1 MTAIKLGVAGTH
13 STGKTTLVTNL
24 KRSLEQRG
32 LRVKRIGDLATQAR
46 NLGFPILRE
55 HTFESTLWIMTRGI
69 SETLEIGLDADIVI
83 VDRPAFDAL
92 GYLRAA
98 LAHRD
103 ELLPELQHKY
113 LMDLA
118 RYDAGSYDVLCKTV
132 LDSAIALGPDR
143 DPDPVFRASADA
155 QIELVMKS
163 LEIEAR
169 RVEQDAAFVNQL
181 VNDVASMHGERRRL
195 QP

>member
-24 KRSLEQRG
+24 MRSLEQRE

-55 HTFESTLWIMTRGI
+55 HTFESTLWIMSRGI
-69 SETLEIGLDADIVI
+69 SETLEIGLGADIVI

-92 GYLRAA
+92 GYLWAA

-103 ELLPELQHKY
+103 ELLTELQHKY

-118 RYDAGSYDVLCKTV
+118 RYDASSYDVLCKTV
-132 LDSAIALGPDR
+132 LDPAISLGPDR

-169 RVEQDAAFVNQL
+169 RVEQDAAFVDQL